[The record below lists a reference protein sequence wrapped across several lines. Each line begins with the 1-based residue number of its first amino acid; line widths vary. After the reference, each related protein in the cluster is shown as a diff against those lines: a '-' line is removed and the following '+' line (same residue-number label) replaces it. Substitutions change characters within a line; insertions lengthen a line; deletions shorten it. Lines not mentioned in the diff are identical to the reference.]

1 MPSSVSTLADQ
12 SAHHGC
18 DRLGHQLAA
27 AAVGVETIVQPL
39 GLAERQHVESVE
51 VVQVRVTVGAQQAHG
66 LGDMLAHLRQGQ
78 ACATRNRLPARG
90 RDWRDDQHGHVRAGV
105 PDRRDEAEDRRHE
118 RPGVERALPVY
129 VDPDA
134 SVITS
139 GDVPPI
145 SRAINGSRWHCLP
158 KPRHVRSRSSSR
170 ASRAGQ
176 VRDGDA
182 AVRHWVMEL
191 PYVTIRLRRGRCRG
205 RCRGRPR
212 PCLAPGRLW
221 NHPGRC

>member
-18 DRLGHQLAA
+18 DRLGHQLVA

-66 LGDMLAHLRQGQ
+66 LGDMLAHQRQGQ
-78 ACATRNRLPARG
+78 ACATRIASRLG
-90 RDWRDDQHGHVRAGV
+90 
-105 PDRRDEAEDRRHE
+105 
-118 RPGVERALPVY
+118 
-129 VDPDA
+129 DA
-134 SVITS
+134 IGEMTSMGTS
-139 GDVPPI
+139 GQV
-145 SRAINGSRWHCLP
+145 SRIVAM

-191 PYVTIRLRRGRCRG
+191 PYVTIRRRRGSSG
-205 RCRGRPR
+205 RQTRASSGTSRPSR
-212 PCLAPGRLW
+212 RA
-221 NHPGRC
+221 